1 MALGT
6 KNTNSTLMKQSRT
19 LMDVQDVSQAYAGA
33 AALRGADAVLVV
45 AGEVRSRGLE
55 ALLRETEALPVHQ
68 EGLHCLAWP
77 QEAQKHLHNSMH
89 MTEHFQRYLKKT
101 LMLIHYLQ
109 TSSPVFIL
117 CPQQISTSLLTHSTL
132 LTYININ

>member
-1 MALGT
+1 MALCT
-6 KNTNSTLMKQSRT
+6 KNINSTLINRSLT
-19 LMDVQDVSQAYAGA
+19 LMAVQDVSQAYAGA
-33 AALRGADAVLVV
+33 AELLVVDAVLVM
-45 AGEVRSRGLE
+45 AEVVPSRGLE
-55 ALLRETEALPVHQ
+55 ALPHETEALPEHQ

-89 MTEHFQRYLKKT
+89 TREHFQRCLKKT

-117 CPQQISTSLLTHSTL
+117 CPPQISTSLLKQSAL